1 MREIVGTVIGF
12 AGGLLVGGGMAALFT
27 LLRIVPRL
35 LQVARCRSAIRLMPF
50 SFMAGGVAAT
60 LINMGWLRFDPGKFV
75 LLFTAVLMGAF
86 VGMLAMALAEALQ
99 MLTITVKHAS
109 IARAAVLLVIAMAG
123 GKLVGSV
130 LYWIIPGLQK

>member
-1 MREIVGTVIGF
+1 MREIGGTVIGF

-27 LLRIVPRL
+27 LLQIVPRL
-35 LQVARCRSAIRLMPF
+35 LQVLKCRSEIRMMPVF
-50 SFMAGGVAAT
+50 VMAGAAAAT
-60 LINMGWLRFDPGKFV
+60 LVNMGWLRFDPGKAV
-75 LLFTAVLMGAF
+75 LLMAAVLMGAF

-99 MLTITVKHAS
+99 MLTITLKHGA

-130 LYWIIPGLQK
+130 LFWIIPGLQK

>member
-1 MREIVGTVIGF
+1 MREIAGTVVGF

-27 LLRIVPRL
+27 LLQIVPRL
-35 LQVARCRSAIRLMPF
+35 LQAGKCRSLIRLMPVCV
-50 SFMAGGVAAT
+50 MGGALAAS
-60 LINMGWLRFDPGKFV
+60 LIDMGWLPFSPGRAV
-75 LLFTAVLMGAF
+75 LLAVAVLMGAF

-109 IARAAVLLVIAMAG
+109 IARAAIILIIAMAG

-130 LYWIIPGLQK
+130 LYWMIPALQK